1 MIEEIP
7 ISFLCENQ
15 WLTGII
21 HQPNGASAD
30 RGVLIVVGG
39 PQTRVGSHRQFLLL
53 ARVLAQQGYYVM
65 RFDYH
70 GMGDSEGN
78 TDSFINTSADISHAL
93 AAFSQHCGGIK
104 QFTLWG
110 LCDAASAILLF
121 CNNNKEQQVDQLVLL
136 NPWVSTAQLKAKVMI
151 KHYYWNKLCDRHFW
165 RKLLRLNLDIKDSL
179 SSLLTNIRKA
189 SLVAPANVAQ
199 DYTTANHYNYVELML
214 AGLDSFTGTSTII
227 LSGNDLVAAEFES
240 LLRNNHS
247 WRSLC
252 GSERIAIERITAANH
267 TFSSL
272 YWREQ
277 VEKLTLQHCNSH
289 TKH

>member
-7 ISFLCENQ
+7 ISFLSEGH

-21 HQPNGASAD
+21 HQPKGVSAD

-53 ARVLAQQGYYVM
+53 ARMLAQQGYYVM

-78 TDSFINTSADISHAL
+78 TDNFMNSSADITHAL
-93 AAFSQHCGGIK
+93 AAFSQHCDAIK
-104 QFTLWG
+104 RFTLWG
-110 LCDAASAILLF
+110 LCDGASAILLF

-136 NPWVSTAQLKAKVMI
+136 NPWVSTVQLKAKVMI

-165 RKLLRLNLDIKDSL
+165 RKLLRLNLDIKHSL
-179 SSLLTNIRKA
+179 SSLVTTIRQA
-189 SLVAPANVAQ
+189 ISANAVQ
-199 DYTTANHYNYVELML
+199 NNTTANHYNYVELML

-227 LSGNDLVAAEFES
+227 LSGNDLVAAEFEA
-240 LLRNNHS
+240 LLRNNQS
-247 WRSLC
+247 WQSLC
-252 GSERIAIERITAANH
+252 DSERIVVERIAAANH
-267 TFSSL
+267 TFSSHH
-272 YWREQ
+272 WRGQ
-277 VEKLTLQHCNSH
+277 VENLTLQHCNSH